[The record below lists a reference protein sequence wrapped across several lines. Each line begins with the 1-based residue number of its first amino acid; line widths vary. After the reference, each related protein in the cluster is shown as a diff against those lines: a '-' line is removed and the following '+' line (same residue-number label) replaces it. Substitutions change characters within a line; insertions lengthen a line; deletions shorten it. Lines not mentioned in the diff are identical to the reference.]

1 MWKDVFR
8 ALETGMLAQ
17 IGLVAFIVTFIVILI
32 RVFTISKKER
42 DHAKNIPLDEP
53 KEHYQDSNSV
63 DSP

>member
-17 IGLVAFIVTFIVILI
+17 IGLIAFIVTFIVILI

>member
-8 ALETGMLAQ
+8 SLDTGVLAE
-17 IGLVAFIVTFIVILI
+17 IGLIAFIVTFVLILI
-32 RVFTISKKER
+32 RVFTLSKKER

-53 KEHYQDSNSV
+53 KEHYQDHKV